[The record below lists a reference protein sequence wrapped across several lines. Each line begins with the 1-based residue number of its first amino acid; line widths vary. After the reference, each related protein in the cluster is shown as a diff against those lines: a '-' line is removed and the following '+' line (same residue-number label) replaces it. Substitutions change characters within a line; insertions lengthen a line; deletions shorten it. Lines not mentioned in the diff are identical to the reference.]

1 MLKLSFVCLDTET
14 TGLDENAEIIEIGMV
29 KVIDGQIAD
38 RYNQLIR
45 PYSPIPETITQLTS
59 IDDAMVA
66 DQPHWNGVEQA
77 VLEFIGDYTLG
88 AHNVSF
94 DKGMLENHLGRALPN
109 QWVDTHDM
117 AKIFLPALTS
127 YKLISIAGALGISGD
142 GFHRALQDADITA
155 QVLLKLTEQAC
166 AMDPFVLQKILQV
179 FEGEE
184 CGLTALLRA
193 ITGEA
198 VAHAEI
204 GKRYT
209 P

>member
-1 MLKLSFVCLDTET
+1 LLKLSFVCLDTET

-77 VLEFIGDYTLG
+77 VLEFIGDYTLV

-166 AMDPFVLQKILQV
+166 TMDPFVL
-179 FEGEE
+179 
-184 CGLTALLRA
+184 
-193 ITGEA
+193 
-198 VAHAEI
+198 
-204 GKRYT
+204 
-209 P
+209 